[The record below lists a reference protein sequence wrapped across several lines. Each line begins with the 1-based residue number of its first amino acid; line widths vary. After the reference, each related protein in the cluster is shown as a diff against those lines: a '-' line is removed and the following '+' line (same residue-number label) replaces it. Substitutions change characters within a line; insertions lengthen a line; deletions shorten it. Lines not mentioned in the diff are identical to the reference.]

1 MSSSTE
7 ADESAAALATL
18 GRIGAPHGI
27 KGWVKLISFT
37 DPVENILDYR
47 EFILGESN
55 LPGGRGQT
63 ARQDTLKGG
72 YECIEIDECRS
83 QGKDII
89 AHISGCDD
97 RDQARQFTG
106 RTLQVERAA
115 LPDLSGTGYYWFQLE
130 GLQVV
135 NLQQERLGSVH
146 HLMETGANDVLVVR
160 PVVDSIDDQERLIPW
175 LEDQVIKAVDLDN
188 RTIEVDWEKDY

>member
-1 MSSSTE
+1 MVSST
-7 ADESAAALATL
+7 DTDNGLATL
-18 GRIGAPHGI
+18 GRIGAPYGI

-55 LPGGRGQT
+55 LPGGRRQT
-63 ARQDTLKGG
+63 AQPETGNHAG
-72 YECIEIDECRS
+72 QACIEIDECRR

-97 RDQARQFTG
+97 RDQARLYTG

-130 GLQVV
+130 GLQVI

-160 PVVDSIDDQERLIPW
+160 PDADSIDDQERLIPW
-175 LEDQVIKAVDLDN
+175 LEDQVIKAVDLEN